1 MYIVNETVVIA
12 LIGLFGTIFLPI
24 LTYYLTS
31 RGTTK
36 KAEAEKKELEEKNTE
51 MILKI
56 NEQHK
61 NDLEKNEKENQYKI
75 NLIEKDH
82 EHTIKLLK
90 IQTET
95 EIEKA
100 NKLESNSFM
109 NEIAANFIQ
118 DALKQPNNDLS
129 KELNSAI
136 TRGFL
141 TNKK

>member
-61 NDLEKNEKENQYKI
+61 NDLEKNEKGNQYAIFTRVYRCNNNSCSTSI
-75 NLIEKDH
+75 N
-82 EHTIKLLK
+82 
-90 IQTET
+90 
-95 EIEKA
+95 
-100 NKLESNSFM
+100 F
-109 NEIAANFIQ
+109 F
-118 DALKQPNNDLS
+118 
-129 KELNSAI
+129 
-136 TRGFL
+136 
-141 TNKK
+141 